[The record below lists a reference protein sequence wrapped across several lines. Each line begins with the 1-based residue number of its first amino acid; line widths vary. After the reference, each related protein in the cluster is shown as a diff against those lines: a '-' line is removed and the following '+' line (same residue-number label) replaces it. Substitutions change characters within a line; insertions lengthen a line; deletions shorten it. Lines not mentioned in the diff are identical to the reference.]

1 MKKIGLFLALGVG
14 VLLAQEVAPA
24 HVFGAKGN
32 VLDIVVQEKRIIAG
46 TDAGSIETFDLETKA
61 QESVVVFDG
70 IKDFMGNPLAAKVYS
85 VDVLRNGT
93 TFLAVVQGQGSF
105 RELYIVREGVKE
117 RVLDAS
123 AQLMIKKAKFV
134 SSKQVLLG
142 LMSNELLLY
151 DVEKKAAVYRFQI
164 NQSHFS
170 DFALNETKTLAVTS
184 DESGEIALV
193 DVMMGKVLQTYKGGN
208 VDNVYKVDFKKE
220 RILTAGQDRRG
231 IVYERAS
238 GRFER
243 FNADFLIYAGAL
255 SPSSNLGAWAFTEN
269 NAIAVF
275 DLQAKTQ
282 RYTLEGQRSTMNT
295 IVFVDEK
302 TLVSGSDD
310 PYIML
315 WRLP

>member
-1 MKKIGLFLALGVG
+1 VKKIGLCWVVFFGLAFG
-14 VLLAQEVAPA
+14 QEIAPS
-24 HVFGAKGN
+24 HVFKAQGN
-32 VLDIVVQEKRIIAG
+32 VLDIVVHEGRIVAG
-46 TDAGSIETFDLETKA
+46 TDVGSIEVFDLETK
-61 QESVVVFDG
+61 EGEKVVVFDA
-70 IKDFMGNPLAAKVYS
+70 IEDFMGNPLGAKVYS
-85 VDVLRNGT
+85 VDVLRNGS
-93 TFLAVVQGQGSF
+93 TFLAVVQTQGSF

-117 RVLDAS
+117 RMLDAS
-123 AQLMIKKAKFV
+123 AQLMIKKAKFI
-134 SSKQVLLG
+134 SPKQVLLG

-170 DFALNETKTLAVTS
+170 DFALNESKTLAVTS

-231 IVYERAS
+231 IIYERAS

-282 RYTLEGQRSTMNT
+282 RYTLKGQRSTMNT